1 MYAENGNRIGE
12 DDIANPNWNFTQTLF
27 GYEQQS
33 MDFKYNGTFIGM
45 RIKFINNQSGKEES
59 ILLTRDSDKSDIKK
73 IREQYGDKP
82 VEFVMVNEL
91 IDEDALSSDDP
102 YYDVIELDN
111 VAFRQELNKNTDP
124 EGLSTVI
131 NQNLSNEEKI
141 KIQEQ
146 KNKKRLQISTK
157 LADVYT
163 NGDNEVLDQVAQSYS
178 QSIGGSLVIS
188 GFDLQEST
196 KLQPLMMSY
205 LLAEAERISE
215 GDADKVNENF
225 RQMTTNLPN
234 LLNTSNYQQMRKAMK
249 EGPDA
254 FINFLKNN
262 MDKKTFSK
270 FTAVNRDWNKYFRL
284 SK

>member
-1 MYAENGNRIGE
+1 M
-12 DDIANPNWNFTQTLF
+12 
-27 GYEQQS
+27 
-33 MDFKYNGTFIGM
+33 
-45 RIKFINNQSGKEES
+45 
-59 ILLTRDSDKSDIKK
+59 
-73 IREQYGDKP
+73 
-82 VEFVMVNEL
+82 
-91 IDEDALSSDDP
+91 
-102 YYDVIELDN
+102 DN

-131 NQNLSNEEKI
+131 NQSLSNEEKI
-141 KIQEQ
+141 KLQEQ
-146 KNKKRLQISTK
+146 KNKKKLQITTQ

-188 GFDLQEST
+188 GFDLQESV

-234 LLNTSNYQQMRKAMK
+234 LLNTSNYQQMRKAMQ

-254 FINFLKNN
+254 FINFLKKN

>member
-1 MYAENGNRIGE
+1 M
-12 DDIANPNWNFTQTLF
+12 
-27 GYEQQS
+27 
-33 MDFKYNGTFIGM
+33 
-45 RIKFINNQSGKEES
+45 
-59 ILLTRDSDKSDIKK
+59 
-73 IREQYGDKP
+73 
-82 VEFVMVNEL
+82 
-91 IDEDALSSDDP
+91 
-102 YYDVIELDN
+102 
-111 VAFRQELNKNTDP
+111 
-124 EGLSTVI
+124 
-131 NQNLSNEEKI
+131 
-141 KIQEQ
+141 
-146 KNKKRLQISTK
+146 
-157 LADVYT
+157 
-163 NGDNEVLDQVAQSYS
+163 DQVAQSYS

-188 GFDLQEST
+188 GFDLQESV